1 MTLYGNAALL
11 LFYSLL
17 LAYKYR
23 NTENSLLISYEKRR
37 KLNKFIKVTLC
48 VSLTGL
54 RGEFLKYRVISAQKY
69 RHPLREKEAFCCFL
83 VKWRGEH

>member
-1 MTLYGNAALL
+1 MTLCGNAALL

-37 KLNKFIKVTLC
+37 KLTL
-48 VSLTGL
+48 LN
-54 RGEFLKYRVISAQKY
+54 LKLLLLWYYLLSN
-69 RHPLREKEAFCCFL
+69 E
-83 VKWRGEH
+83 